1 MSVFCG
7 STISKIQV
15 PVKNGMCFAYYV
27 RSMPSGQTEIV
38 LVFQSTGTLVP
49 FGIPA
54 ESGRNVQPRPGDDEV
69 FVCVFWCVER
79 AQKLGRE
86 KNCDCIL
93 ES

>member
-1 MSVFCG
+1 MFCG

-15 PVKNGMCFAYYV
+15 PVKNGMCFMYYV
-27 RSMPSGQTEIV
+27 RSNVCLPV
-38 LVFQSTGTLVP
+38 KRKGTLVP